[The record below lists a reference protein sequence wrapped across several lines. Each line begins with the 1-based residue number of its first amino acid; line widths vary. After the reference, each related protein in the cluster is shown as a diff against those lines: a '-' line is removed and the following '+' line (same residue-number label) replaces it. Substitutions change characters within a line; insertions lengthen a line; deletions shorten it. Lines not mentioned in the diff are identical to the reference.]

1 MTWGQKLVPPS
12 ILRIF
17 GRETWILRIFFVAPA
32 FLCILEISKCSLR
45 YFTNSQLQRNQFGV
59 CGFWRP
65 PWLHDFANM
74 TQVPRKS
81 KKTINRPYIHLQKKN
96 KNTGCNCGKRDV
108 FFERDPLKIYLL
120 SWVAFLAFWVDPAY
134 TSMGQAQC
142 PGNSSSVAWGE
153 LAVT

>member
-1 MTWGQKLVPPS
+1 MTWGQKLFPPS

-81 KKTINRPYIHLQKKN
+81 KKTMNRPYIHLQKKTKTQDAIVAN
-96 KNTGCNCGKRDV
+96 EM
-108 FFERDPLKIYLL
+108 FFLNGIPLQNLL

-134 TSMGQAQC
+134 TSMEAQC
-142 PGNSSSVAWGE
+142 PGNSSSVPWGE